1 MKQEH
6 SLLNYLSIPTVI
18 HINQVHQNQGTENR
32 VKNVQNQTGDQDDPQ
47 LQAACAEMES
57 LFLSHLLKEM
67 RATVEKSG
75 FMDDGQAE
83 EIFTSLLDVEISK
96 KLSFAG
102 GIGLASILLEQL
114 GSNSTG
120 KKVSD

>member
-1 MKQEH
+1 MDDKF
-6 SLLNYLSIPTVI
+6 LSISSDLSHLNQI
-18 HINQVHQNQGTENR
+18 HQDQRVGNR
-32 VKNVQNQTGDQDDPQ
+32 IKNVRHHTADRDDSK
-47 LQAACAEMES
+47 LHAACAEMES

-75 FMDDGQAE
+75 FMDGGQAE